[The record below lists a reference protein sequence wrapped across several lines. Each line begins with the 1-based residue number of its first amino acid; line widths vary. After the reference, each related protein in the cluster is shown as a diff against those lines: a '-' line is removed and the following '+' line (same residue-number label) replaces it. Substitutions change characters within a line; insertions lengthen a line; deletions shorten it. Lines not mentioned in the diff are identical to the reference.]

1 MGEAEGGGEGRS
13 GKWEEVERRN
23 EVEKGEGCNREKGEG
38 GRVGRLSGRVQL
50 NDTWRKVR
58 RQLPV

>member
-1 MGEAEGGGEGRS
+1 MEKGEVGNGRR
-13 GKWEEVERRN
+13 WREEN

-38 GRVGRLSGRVQL
+38 GRVGRLSGGIQL